1 MTYIFKL
8 PDVGE
13 GMAEGEIVKWYVKEG
28 ETIQEDAPLLELQ
41 NDKLLQEIP
50 SPVTGVIKQILVD
63 AGTTAQVGEA
73 LIEIETDQVQAES
86 TTAPVATKEPETTT
100 PVATVVEKA
109 APPAA
114 TEHVLAM
121 PSVRQYAFS
130 KDIDLAQITGTG
142 HQGQVTKA
150 DIDKFL
156 NEPVVEQAKTTVA
169 ETTTS
174 TQVVR
179 NFDEDQ
185 YREKLSAM
193 RKAIAKTVS
202 MSSREIPHVTLFDEV
217 EVNALV
223 KHRNKYKAVAAQDE
237 IKLTYL
243 PYFVKALTLA
253 LKRYPVLNASFDQ
266 ENEEIIYNNYFNIGV
281 AVDTEAGLFVPNIK
295 NADQK
300 GIFNIAR
307 EIGELALKSHQ
318 RTLAGDDM
326 KHGSMTISNIGS
338 ARGSFFTPIIN
349 YPEAAILGVGSIVK
363 KPIVAE
369 DDTITVGYIL
379 SLSLSFDHR
388 IVDGMT
394 AQLFMNELKRF
405 LNDPE
410 LLLMEG

>member
-13 GMAEGEIVKWYVKEG
+13 GMAEGEIVKWYVKVG
-28 ETIQEDAPLLELQ
+28 DTIQEDEPLLELQ

-73 LIEIETDQVQAES
+73 LIEIETDQVQADSAPEAPA
-86 TTAPVATKEPETTT
+86 TTEPETKAPVAP
-100 PVATVVEKA
+100 VVEKTT
-109 APPAA
+109 PQVA

-130 KDIDLAQITGTG
+130 KDIDLTKINGTG

-150 DIDKFL
+150 DIDNYV
-156 NEPVVEQAKTTVA
+156 NEPVVEKTKTVRT
-169 ETTTS
+169 ETTT
-174 TQVVR
+174 QVVQ

-185 YREKLSAM
+185 YREKLSTM

-223 KHRNKYKAVAAQDE
+223 KHRNKYKEVAAQDE

-281 AVDTEAGLFVPNIK
+281 AVDTEAGLFVPNVK

-300 GIFNIAR
+300 GIFSIAR
-307 EIGELALKSHQ
+307 EIGELALKSHE

-369 DDTITVGYIL
+369 DDTITIGYIL